1 MQLQDPQPEVASDL
15 LLLRPREVA
24 RLESIDP
31 ATLWRR
37 VKAGNHPPPIH
48 IGTSARFVKSEID
61 IYIARLMAARDGAQA
76 SARVEVRHG

>member
-31 ATLWRR
+31 ATLWRH
-37 VKAGNHPPPIH
+37 VKAGSHPRPIRV
-48 IGTSARFVKSEID
+48 GPTVRFVKAEID
-61 IYIARLMAARDGAQA
+61 DYIARLMAARDGAQA
-76 SARVEVRHG
+76 SAGAEVRHG